1 MISIRLAIP
10 DDAPVIAE
18 ILMRSWEVAYGDIIP
33 ADFIQKRNSV
43 RVEQFKQAIT
53 EENNTYYTIQ
63 TDGKT
68 VGYMRVVN
76 LLNDDGSESE
86 VSDLEQIYL
95 HPDYYRQ
102 GIGTQAMSFAYS
114 LARSSRKTTM
124 IVWVLA
130 ENTAAIKFYKKCG
143 FVADGERKKR
153 EYGRILEI
161 IRMRK
166 SLQ

>member
-1 MISIRLAIP
+1 MIDIRLAIP
-10 DDAPVIAE
+10 SDAPDIAE
-18 ILMRSWEVAYGDIIP
+18 ILMRSWEVAYGNIIP
-33 ADFIQKRNSV
+33 ADFIRKRNSM
-43 RVEQFKQAIT
+43 RMEQFKQAIT
-53 EENNTYYTIQ
+53 EENNTYYIIQ

-76 LLNDDGSESE
+76 TLNDDGSESE

-102 GIGTQAMSFAYS
+102 GIGTQAMNFAYS
-114 LARSSRKTTM
+114 VALSSRKTVM

-153 EYGRILEI
+153 EYGKVLEI

>member
-1 MISIRLAIP
+1 MIAIRLATP
-10 DDAPVIAE
+10 SDAPDIAE
-18 ILMRSWEVAYGDIIP
+18 ILMRSWEVAYGNIIP
-33 ADFIQKRNSV
+33 SDFIRKRNSA

-53 EENNTYYTIQ
+53 EENNTYYAIQ
-63 TDGKT
+63 TDDKT

-76 LLNDDGSESE
+76 VLNDDGSESE

-102 GIGTQAMSFAYS
+102 GIGTKAMGFAYS
-114 LARSSRKTTM
+114 VALRFNKKAM

-130 ENTAAIKFYKKCG
+130 ENVAAIKFYENCG
-143 FVADGERKKR
+143 FVADGERKER
-153 EYGRILEI
+153 EYGKVLEI
-161 IRMRK
+161 MRMSK

>member
-1 MISIRLAIP
+1 MITIRLAIP
-10 DDAPVIAE
+10 SDAPDIAE
-18 ILMRSWEVAYGDIIP
+18 ILMRSWEVAYGNIIP
-33 ADFIQKRNSV
+33 VDFIQKRNSI
-43 RVEQFKQAIT
+43 RMEQFKQAIT
-53 EENNTYYTIQ
+53 EENDTYYTIQ

-76 LLNDDGSESE
+76 ALSDDDSECE

-102 GIGTQAMSFAYS
+102 GIGTRAMNFAYS
-114 LARSSRKTTM
+114 VALSSRKTVM

-130 ENTAAIKFYKKCG
+130 ENTAAIKFYGKCG

-153 EYGRILEI
+153 EYGKVLEL